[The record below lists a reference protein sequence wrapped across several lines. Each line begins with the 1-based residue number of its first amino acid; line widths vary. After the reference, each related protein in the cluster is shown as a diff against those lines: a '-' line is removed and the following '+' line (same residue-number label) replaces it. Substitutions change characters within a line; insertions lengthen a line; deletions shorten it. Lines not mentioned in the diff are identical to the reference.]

1 VRCRE
6 ERKGSGVGGEVV
18 EDMRIFN
25 IFIENSG
32 LIDVP
37 LMGRKFTWMQPNGRC
52 SSRLDRVLVS
62 QNWHNEWGNATLWGL
77 KRDVSDHS
85 PILLKYDD
93 YDWGPKPFRF
103 NNFWWGN
110 SSFREVVSKAWKS
123 FHVMGWKGYVVKE
136 KMKLLKRVL
145 KTWNK
150 DVYGNMDSKIDAL
163 TNEIEEL
170 ELKCE
175 TIGLSVEELVT
186 RKKRFEELWILLKS
200 KDRLEFQKS
209 RSRWLAEGDANTGY
223 FHACVKGR
231 RRSNSIVALK

>member
-1 VRCRE
+1 
-6 ERKGSGVGGEVV
+6 
-18 EDMRIFN
+18 
-25 IFIENSG
+25 
-32 LIDVP
+32 
-37 LMGRKFTWMQPNGRC
+37 
-52 SSRLDRVLVS
+52 
-62 QNWHNEWGNATLWGL
+62 
-77 KRDVSDHS
+77 
-85 PILLKYDD
+85 
-93 YDWGPKPFRF
+93 
-103 NNFWWGN
+103 
-110 SSFREVVSKAWKS
+110 
-123 FHVMGWKGYVVKE
+123 MGWKGYVVKE